1 MKNIKPQ
8 DDLYYYVNYEW
19 EKKSKIPTSYSK
31 WSVFQELHEK
41 SLKKINEIILKSN
54 NNLIQILKKQYLS
67 KKKNDYYIIEKI
79 KNIKSKD
86 ELIFYFGKFNQ
97 FHFGNF
103 LNVYIIPDLKKS
115 NYNILGVYPSLLL
128 FPSKDYFTE
137 KKKYKKENEKLK
149 EFIQD
154 LFHYFK
160 IKQSYKPIYEIQN
173 KISKETMSKED
184 KRIPE
189 KGYNIYTLQ
198 KLKKEFGEFNW
209 KLFFESC
216 NISNIKE
223 IIIEDVKQMK
233 EFINIF
239 NKYSLNTLK
248 NFFLIKYIISVS
260 DLLDDKIEKKIF
272 DFYGTFL
279 SGTKKMKPKKKKCI
293 EFLSYQLGEIISQEY
308 VKKHFSKKSKLYM
321 ISIVK
326 NLKTAYKKRLKN
338 VSWMDEQTKKKA
350 LVKLQKMKYKIGYP
364 DFFKN
369 YTKINV
375 NLKNSLI
382 QNIMNINKFEYDY
395 EMSFL
400 YKKPD
405 EKTWEIMPH
414 EINAYYHP
422 LKNEIVFPAGI
433 LQKPFFDLSLSLPE
447 IYGGIGAI
455 IGHEITH
462 GFDDQGKKFDEN
474 GNLNNW
480 WTKNDE
486 IQYNKNA
493 QKIIK
498 QFDNF
503 TIENSKVN
511 GTLTQGENIADL
523 GGLLISLDA
532 LKNHK
537 KDYTDKDIKIFFE
550 SWARNWRYKI
560 TKKKLKQNLLIDV
573 HSPNY
578 FRVNGPVIHIDDFHE
593 VYKTSSSDKM
603 YLPKNKRIN
612 IW

>member
-1 MKNIKPQ
+1 MPNIKPQ
-8 DDLYYYVNYEW
+8 NDLYYYVNYEW
-19 EKKSKIPTSYSK
+19 EKSNKIPNSYSK

-41 SLKKINEIILKSN
+41 NLKQINNIILKSN
-54 NNLIQILKKQYLS
+54 NNFIKIFKKQYLT
-67 KKKNDYYIIEKI
+67 KTYDDIIIKKI
-79 KNIKSKD
+79 KNIKSKN
-86 ELIFYFGKFNQ
+86 ELITYLGLFNQ
-97 FHFGNF
+97 CHFSNF

-115 NYNILGVYPSLLL
+115 DYNILGVYPSLLL
-128 FPSKDYFTE
+128 LPEKDYFVD
-137 KKKYKKENEKLK
+137 KKKYSKENNKLK
-149 EFIQD
+149 NFVND
-154 LFHYFK
+154 LFKHLK
-160 IKQSYKPIYEIQN
+160 IEQSYTEIDEIQT
-173 KISKETMSKED
+173 KMAQKTMSKED
-184 KRIPE
+184 RRIPE

-198 KLKKEFGEFNW
+198 RLKKEFSDFNW
-209 KLFFESC
+209 ELFFKSC
-216 NISNIKE
+216 NIHKVKE
-223 IIIEDVKQMK
+223 IMVEDIKQLK
-233 EFINIF
+233 EFVLII

-248 NFFLIKYIISVS
+248 NFLLLKYIISVS
-260 DLLDDKIEKKIF
+260 DILDDAIEKKIF

-279 SGTKKMKPKKKKCI
+279 SGTQKMKSKKKRTI
-293 EFLSYQLGEIISQEY
+293 EFLSHQLGEIISQEY
-308 VKKHFSKKSKLYM
+308 VKKHFSKESKVYM

-326 NLKTAYKKRLKN
+326 NLKSAYKKRLLN
-338 VSWMDEQTKKKA
+338 VSWMDNQTKKKA
-350 LVKLQKMKYKIGYP
+350 LIKLQKMKYKIGYP
-364 DFFKN
+364 DFFKDYN
-369 YTKINV
+369 KINI
-375 NLKNSLI
+375 KKENSLL
-382 QNIMNINKFEYDY
+382 QNIMAINKFEYDY

-405 EKTWEIMPH
+405 KKTWEIMPH

-433 LQKPFFDLSLSLPE
+433 LQKPFFDLNLSLPE

-480 WTKNDE
+480 WTTNDE
-486 IQYNKNA
+486 KQYNKNA
-493 QKIIK
+493 KKIIE
-498 QFDNF
+498 QFNNF
-503 TIENSKVN
+503 CVQNSKVN

-537 KDYTDKDIKIFFE
+537 KDFTDKDIKTFFE

-560 TKKKLKQNLLIDV
+560 TKKKLKQNLLTDV

-578 FRVNGPVIHIDDFHE
+578 FRVNGPVIHIDDFHK
-593 VYKTSSSDKM
+593 VYKTSPHDKM
-603 YLPKNKRIN
+603 YLSKEKRIN

>member
-1 MKNIKPQ
+1 MPNIKPQ
-8 DDLYYYVNYEW
+8 EDFYYYVNYEW
-19 EKKSKIPTSYSK
+19 DKKNKIPQSYSK

-41 SLKKINEIILKSN
+41 SLRQMDDIISKSN
-54 NNLIQILKKQYLS
+54 NDFIQILKKQYLS
-67 KKKNDYYIIEKI
+67 KKYDDFLIEKI

-86 ELIFYFGKFNQ
+86 ELISYFGQFNH
-97 FHFGNF
+97 FHFGNL
-103 LNVYIIPDLKKS
+103 LNVYIIPDMKNS

-128 FPSKDYFTE
+128 LPEKEYFVE
-137 KKKYKKENEKLK
+137 KKKNQKELEKLE
-149 EFIQD
+149 EFVKD
-154 LFHYFK
+154 LFNHLK
-160 IKQSYKPIYEIQN
+160 VKQSYKPIYEIQT
-173 KISKETMSKED
+173 KVSKKTMSKED
-184 KRIPE
+184 RRIPE

-198 KLKKEFGEFNW
+198 KLKKEFHDFNW
-209 KLFFESC
+209 ELFFKAC
-216 NISNIKE
+216 NISNVNE
-223 IIIEDVKQMK
+223 IIVEDVEQLK
-233 EFINIF
+233 EFVNIM
-239 NKYSLNTLK
+239 NNYSLTILK
-248 NFFLIKYIISVS
+248 NFFLLKYIISVS

-272 DFYGTFL
+272 NFYAKFL
-279 SGTKKMKPKKKKCI
+279 SGTKKMKSKKKRCT
-293 EFLSYQLGEIISQEY
+293 EFLSHQLGEIISQEY
-308 VKKHFSKKSKLYM
+308 VKNYFSEKSKLYM
-321 ISIVK
+321 IKIVK
-326 NLKTAYKKRLKN
+326 NLKNAYKKRLIK
-338 VSWMDEQTKKKA
+338 VSWMDDQTKKKA
-350 LVKLQKMKYKIGYP
+350 VIKLQKMKYKIGYP

-369 YTKINV
+369 YTKIDI
-375 NLKNSLI
+375 NLKNSFI
-382 QNIMNINKFEYDY
+382 QNIMNINQFEYHY

-405 EKTWEIMPH
+405 PKTWEIMPH

-498 QFDNF
+498 QFNNF
-503 TIENSKVN
+503 TIQNLKVN

-532 LKNHK
+532 LKFHK
-537 KDYTDKDIKIFFE
+537 KDFTDKDIKLFFE
-550 SWARNWRYKI
+550 SWASNWRYKI
-560 TKKKLKQNLLIDV
+560 TKKQLKKNLLIDS

-578 FRVNGPVIHIDDFHE
+578 FRVNGPVIHIDDFHK
-593 VYKTSSSDKM
+593 VYKTSVNDKM
-603 YLPKNKRIN
+603 FLSKNKRIN